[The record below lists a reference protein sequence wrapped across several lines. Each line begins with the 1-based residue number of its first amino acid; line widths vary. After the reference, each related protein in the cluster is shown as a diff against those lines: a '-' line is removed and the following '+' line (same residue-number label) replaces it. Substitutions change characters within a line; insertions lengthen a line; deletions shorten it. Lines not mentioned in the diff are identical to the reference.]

1 MAIIKIKRGPTVPT
15 GLTAG
20 ELAFDYTNGN
30 LFIGATGT
38 TISRIAGTS
47 FVSTFNGL
55 SGAVSGVTTTAANT
69 FTALQSFNNGLSA
82 GTGVTFS
89 SNIAVNGGSITTTS
103 TTANVFNTTAT
114 TLNIGGASTVTTIA
128 GVASG
133 LTLDIANT
141 THFSG
146 QKNINI
152 ATNVSG
158 GGTQRIAIGQGGGSI
173 VSSTGGLTFG
183 SSSGSSITNVL
194 GSSCNI
200 TPLTTFSNGISASG
214 GITLNGN
221 VSVNNLNTLNVA
233 NILAN
238 SGQLSID
245 NRAAARVSIGD
256 LNVAGNGSYI
266 FIRDNTSM
274 LQLSNPYGTIDIG
287 DPGSVDTGQFMYY
300 SAQDGTLY
308 GNNSYLSNFSGALF
322 DGAVESRRYLVNS
335 NAIGTQTGTTY
346 SFLTTDNGKILTFN
360 NSSAITVTIPTS
372 LPVGFN
378 CTVIQLGTG
387 QVGFT
392 GASGVTLNSFG
403 GNLKISGQH
412 GAASIIEYATNIYNI
427 AGTLTT

>member
-30 LFIGATGT
+30 LFIGATGS

-69 FTALQSFNNGLSA
+69 FTALQTFNSGLSA

-114 TLNIGGASTVTTIA
+114 ILNIGGASTVTTIA
-128 GVASG
+128 GAASG

-173 VSSTGGLTFG
+173 LSSTGGLTLG
-183 SSSGSSITNVL
+183 SSSGSSVTNII
-194 GSSCNI
+194 GTSCNI
-200 TPLTTFSNGISASG
+200 TPLTTFSGGISASG
-214 GITLNGN
+214 GITFNSTIISNGYRY
-221 VSVNNLNTLNVA
+221 
-233 NILAN
+233 N
-238 SGQLSID
+238 SSAIELKDAS
-245 NRAAARVSIGD
+245 
-256 LNVAGNGSYI
+256 
-266 FIRDNTSM
+266 F
-274 LQLSNPYGTIDIG
+274 TI
-287 DPGSVDTGQFMYY
+287 SQ
-300 SAQDGTLY
+300 A
-308 GNNSYLSNFSGALF
+308 
-322 DGAVESRRYLVNS
+322 
-335 NAIGTQTGTTY
+335 
-346 SFLTTDNGKILTFN
+346 DNGKIYRVKTG
-360 NSSAITVTIPTS
+360 SAKTGIDITLAAGLSVGWTAKVVVEQGFANFLNDTGVFSTGIFGVDGMAQQLDISTQMAEIILMTS
-372 LPVGFN
+372 NGYFVG
-378 CTVIQLGTG
+378 
-387 QVGFT
+387 
-392 GASGVTLNSFG
+392 
-403 GNLKISGQH
+403 
-412 GAASIIEYATNIYNI
+412 
-427 AGTLTT
+427 

>member
-20 ELAFDYTNGN
+20 ELAFDYINGN

-69 FTALQSFNNGLSA
+69 FTALQTFNSGLSA

-89 SNIAVNGGSITTTS
+89 SNIAVNGGNITTTS

-173 VSSTGGLTFG
+173 VSSTGGLTLG
-183 SSSGSSITNVL
+183 GLAGSSITNVL

-214 GITLNGN
+214 GITFNGN
-221 VSVNNLNTLNVA
+221 VSVNNLNTFNVG
-233 NILAN
+233 NILSN
-238 SGQLSID
+238 SSQLSID
-245 NRAAARVSIGD
+245 NRASSRVAIGD
-256 LNVAGNGSYI
+256 YGLAGNATYI
-266 FIRDNTSM
+266 FIRDATN
-274 LQLSNPYGTIDIG
+274 LIHISNPTGNIAIG
-287 DPGSVDTGQFMYY
+287 DPNGVDTGQYIFY

-308 GNNSYLSNFSGALF
+308 GNNSSISNFSGASI
-322 DGAVESRRYLVNS
+322 DGKVQSYGYQVTS
-335 NAIGTQTGTTY
+335 NAIDTKAGTTY
-346 SFLTTDNGKILTFN
+346 SFLSSDNGKILTFN
-360 NSSAITVTIPTS
+360 NSSATTVTIPTS

-403 GNLKISGQH
+403 GNLKIAGQH